1 MANRQSLT
9 RYAWLSIAAA
19 IATISLKGSA
29 YALTGSVGLLSDAV
43 ESLVNLAAAVVA
55 LAMLTVAA
63 RPPDDEHQHGHDK
76 AEYFASGVEG
86 TLILLAAIG
95 IAAAAVSRLIHPRA
109 LEQAGLGIA
118 IASVGS
124 AINFAVARVLFDIG
138 RRFDSITLES
148 DARHL
153 MTDVWTSLGVVV
165 GVAGVALTGWERLDP
180 IVALVVAVNII
191 VTGQRLVRRSV
202 LGLLD
207 TALPVREGEAVNRI
221 VAAYRAQGL
230 EIHAIRSRQAGARR
244 FVSMHVLVPGD
255 WSVHRGHQLLE
266 QLEREIRGVLPNCSV
281 LTHLEPLEDP
291 VSFDD
296 IALDRQEGTS

>member
-1 MANRQSLT
+1 MATRQSLT

-19 IATISLKGSA
+19 IATITLKGTA

-43 ESLVNLAAAVVA
+43 ESLVNLAAALVA

-86 TLILLAAIG
+86 TLILAAAIG
-95 IAAAAVSRLIHPRA
+95 IAAAAVLRFLHPRPLA
-109 LEQAGLGIA
+109 QPGLGLVVA
-118 IASVGS
+118 ALGSV
-124 AINFAVARVLFDIG
+124 INFAVARVLADIG
-138 RRFDSITLES
+138 RRFDSITLEA

-153 MTDVWTSLGVVV
+153 MTDVWTSAGVLF
-165 GVAGVALTGWERLDP
+165 GVAAVALTGWQRLDP
-180 IVALVVAVNII
+180 LVAFVVAANI
-191 VTGQRLVRRSV
+191 VYTGQRLVRRSV

-207 TALPVREGEAVNRI
+207 TALPVREGDAVTRI

-230 EIHAIRSRQAGARR
+230 EFHAIRSRQAGARR
-244 FVSMHVLVPGD
+244 FISMHVLVPGD

-266 QLEREIRGVLPNCSV
+266 QFEREIRGALPNCSV

-291 VSFDD
+291 ESFDD
-296 IALDRQEGTS
+296 IGLDR